1 MYALLECA
9 ATAAPP
15 ASLSAFPTFSP
26 TDRDAFSSLTPTANP
41 SRAPAAL
48 QATGGNIEMAVRAYL
63 SNKEQAIRM
72 YGPINEWDV
81 SRVTSIQSLFKDA
94 TNFDEDVADWAVA
107 SLQDMRGMFSTAAAF
122 SEFDEGST
130 IIIKNG
136 KVKVAGAGRVAV
148 WSAGQPD
155 DCTAKVISVDPKL
168 RGFVC
173 LQSARNTSTKFENPG
188 LIALS
193 RCHKQGIYTKWPKR
207 WSRAPFGWKDWAI
220 PHAVRTYK
228 LASSATATCSAEG
241 LEAISD
247 VSMCEAAAV
256 NTFTRNAAGGH
267 GGHCVVQT
275 AQHIR

>member
-1 MYALLECA
+1 ML
-9 ATAAPP
+9 
-15 ASLSAFPTFSP
+15 
-26 TDRDAFSSLTPTANP
+26 
-41 SRAPAAL
+41 
-48 QATGGNIEMAVRAYL
+48 GVRAYL
-63 SNKEQAIRM
+63 GNKEQAIRM